1 VSNNNWSIGRTAM
14 QAPDAPVT
22 DQWMWFSYLVP
33 GIFINHFRTYPA
45 GTAER
50 LNFAEPARDLECIS
64 DTFSCQAV
72 TPLSER
78 STRYIYSG
86 GHRKTDMSPE
96 AAASIFG
103 MVDEAFREDTA
114 MIEGQQ
120 RMIDSGPPGT
130 MGWIQADRGL
140 SLFRRVLDR
149 LSAEERAA
157 FALKQT
163 VPT

>member
-1 VSNNNWSIGRTAM
+1 
-14 QAPDAPVT
+14 
-22 DQWMWFSYLVP
+22 
-33 GIFINHFRTYPA
+33 
-45 GTAER
+45 
-50 LNFAEPARDLECIS
+50 
-64 DTFSCQAV
+64 
-72 TPLSER
+72 
-78 STRYIYSG
+78 
-86 GHRKTDMSPE
+86 
-96 AAASIFG
+96 

>member
-1 VSNNNWSIGRTAM
+1 
-14 QAPDAPVT
+14 
-22 DQWMWFSYLVP
+22 
-33 GIFINHFRTYPA
+33 
-45 GTAER
+45 
-50 LNFAEPARDLECIS
+50 
-64 DTFSCQAV
+64 
-72 TPLSER
+72 
-78 STRYIYSG
+78 
-86 GHRKTDMSPE
+86 MSPE

-114 MIEGQQ
+114 MIEAQQ
-120 RMIDSGPPGT
+120 RVIESGSPGR

-157 FALKQT
+157 FPLEQT